1 MTAIRLHWLH
11 RRTQGATVYDLTD
24 RLHRGRAS
32 RVSPDQIASTVSGWL
47 ADLDV
52 ESPLVDDFAN
62 AIRIGDWAAAHAFGD
77 VLGID
82 VAVAV

>member
-1 MTAIRLHWLH
+1 MSAIRLHWLH
-11 RRTQGATVYDLTD
+11 RRTQCTTVYSLTD
-24 RLHRGRAS
+24 RLHSDRAM
-32 RVSPDQIASTVSGWL
+32 RVSPDEIAATVSGWL

-52 ESPLVDDFAN
+52 ESPLVDDFAR
-62 AIRIGDWAAAHAFGD
+62 AVRVGDWASAHAFGD